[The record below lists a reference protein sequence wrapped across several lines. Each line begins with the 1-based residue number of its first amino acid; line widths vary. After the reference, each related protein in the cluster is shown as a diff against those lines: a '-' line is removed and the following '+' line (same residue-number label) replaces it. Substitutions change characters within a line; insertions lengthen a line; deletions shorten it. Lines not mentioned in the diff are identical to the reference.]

1 MPLFGVMILFFLG
14 LSLLI
19 FVLIYAFVP
28 KKTILEERLQDM
40 TSPEAEAS
48 VYLERPPSAMEK
60 FLGNLG
66 GKIPLSP
73 KDYNKYMKDM
83 VAAGYRKE
91 LMPVFLGIKV
101 LLLAGLPAAYVL
113 LYALPYRVDSILMAL
128 SALALGIIG
137 FLLPSLWLRRKVKQR
152 QLRIFHDLP
161 DVLDLMT
168 VCVEAGLSMDAAIL
182 RIASDRQFRY
192 SPLAKEL
199 KFTTYEIRAGKPRE
213 EAIRD
218 FGERSM
224 LDDLKSFTAMLIQ
237 TERLGTS
244 LADSLRIHS
253 DGLRTRRRQ
262 LAEEAAAKTA
272 IKLLFPLVFLIMP
285 ALFVVMLM
293 PALLRIIKIFSQI

>member
-1 MPLFGVMILFFLG
+1 MPLFGVIALFFLG

-19 FVLIYAFVP
+19 FALIYVFIP

-40 TSPEAEAS
+40 TSTEAEAL
-48 VYLERPPSAMEK
+48 VYLDRPPSAMEK

-73 KDYNKYMKDM
+73 KDYNRYMKDL
-83 VAAGYRKE
+83 VAAGYRKKF
-91 LMPVFLGIKV
+91 MPVFLGIKV
-101 LLLAGLPAAYVL
+101 LLLAGLPAVYVL
-113 LYALPYRVDSILMAL
+113 LYALPYGVEYIYMAL
-128 SALALGIIG
+128 SAVALGIIG
-137 FLLPSLWLRRKVKQR
+137 FLLPSFWLRRKVKQR

-182 RIASDRQFRY
+182 RIASDRQFSD
-192 SPLAKEL
+192 SPLSKEL
-199 KFTTYEIRAGKPRE
+199 KFTTYEVRAGKPRE

-218 FGERSM
+218 FGERSK
-224 LDDLKSFTAMLIQ
+224 LDDVKSFTAMLIQ

-244 LADSLRIHS
+244 LANSLRIHS
-253 DGLRTRRRQ
+253 EGLRTRRRQ

-272 IKLLFPLVFLIMP
+272 VKLLFPLVFLIMP
-285 ALFVVMLM
+285 ALFVIMLM
-293 PALLRIIKIFSQI
+293 PALLRIMKVFSEI